1 LEKKIITYGGIEKEI
16 RLNLGGLRD
25 PKNRKLRYASS
36 VHESG
41 HAIVMA
47 ALTGKIPTAIIGV
60 DSERGGMTIVRDN
73 ETSEEI
79 ISKLDLEN
87 SVKIG
92 LAGYYA
98 ELVVFKDEKRIL
110 LGSGQDIEEVWDE
123 FSKAIYSLGFFGP
136 TSWAN
141 YESSTT
147 SKIPGGFSDEEI
159 GVRAKD
165 LFDSWCEEVEEI
177 LEENK
182 PLIIKM
188 TKELVKTGSMTG
200 ERFLEL
206 INEGDNTI
214 DLEAAKKRNSYEFYE
229 EIIESYEG

>member
-1 LEKKIITYGGIEKEI
+1 M
-16 RLNLGGLRD
+16 GGLRD

-98 ELVVFKDEKRIL
+98 ELVVFKDEKKVL
-110 LGSGQDIEEVWDE
+110 LGSGQDIEEAWDE

-141 YESSTT
+141 YDSSTT
-147 SKIPGGFSDEEI
+147 SKIPAGFSDVEI
-159 GVRAKD
+159 SERSKE
-165 LFDSWCEEVEEI
+165 LFDKWCSEVKELLKLNI
-177 LEENK
+177 

-188 TKELVKTGSMTG
+188 TKKLVKTGSMTG
-200 ERFLEL
+200 EEFLNL
-206 INEGDNTI
+206 IREGNNTI